1 MAIKG
6 LHHIGVKVR
15 DAQTSVRFY
24 EELLDFKKTDEFRN
38 GNSHLT
44 FMRAGTCVLEL
55 IEKPEIERMPAGNI
69 DHVALDV
76 DNIEEIVEKLKARR
90 VEFVNGEINHCD
102 WIYGGVKNIFF
113 KGPDG
118 ERIELFEV
126 I

>member
-1 MAIKG
+1 M
-6 LHHIGVKVR
+6 KVR

-44 FMRAGTCVLEL
+44 FLRAGNCVLEL

-90 VEFVNGEINHCD
+90 LEFVNSEINHCD